1 MELRSEHARLAAK
14 VPVVLA
20 RVLEVSP
27 ADVEVHAGHPS
38 GADVVISAAGQTYL
52 VEFTKS
58 GSAGPI
64 GSAAKKV
71 LESARRTRKRNIPL
85 VAVPFMGEVGRVVC
99 REAGVGWL
107 DLSGNAHIVAPGI
120 RVNVAG
126 RPNRFR
132 SAGRPPSLFAPKSSR
147 VARWFLMHPDTPI
160 RQREIARAT
169 GLDEGFVSRLVSR
182 LEREQYLVREKR
194 GGVRARDPALLL
206 DAWRE
211 AYQFSRHTL
220 HQGHVVARSGD
231 ALLRLVV
238 GALVGEGVAYAATGL
253 AAAWALTRFAAFR
266 TATVYVP
273 DDPSPAF
280 LERLGFREDPRGGNL
295 WLVVPNDGGVFDG
308 AVEKDGIRCVHPV
321 QVYVDLKAHPER
333 ATEAAERLRSELL
346 HWGRGG

>member
-1 MELRSEHARLAAK
+1 MALRSEHARLAAK
-14 VPVVLA
+14 VPMVLA
-20 RVLEVSP
+20 EVLEVSP
-27 ADVEVHAGHPS
+27 ADIALHAVHPS
-38 GADVVISAAGQTYL
+38 GADVVASAAGQTYV

-58 GSAGPI
+58 GGAGAI
-64 GSAAKKV
+64 ASAAKKV
-71 LESARRTRKRNIPL
+71 LELAGKARRRGIPL
-85 VAVPFMGEVGRVVC
+85 VSVPFMGEVGRMVC

-126 RPNRFR
+126 KPNRFR
-132 SAGRPPSLFAPKSSR
+132 SAGRPPNLFAPKSAR
-147 VARWFLMHPDTPI
+147 VTRWFLTHPDAPI
-160 RQREIARAT
+160 RQRELARAT

-182 LEREQYLVREKR
+182 LEREQYLVRDAG
-194 GGVRARDPALLL
+194 GGVRPRDPALLL

-220 HQGHVVARSGD
+220 HQGHVAARSGD

-295 WLVVPNDGGVFDG
+295 WLVVPNDGGVFAG

-333 ATEAAERLRSELL
+333 ATEAAERLRAELL